1 VKAKTKAKAE
11 GKTEANTE
19 GKTHARAEHVPLGI
33 AYMLAATL
41 VFAVSQALSKWLV
54 AELSF
59 AEVLFYR
66 AIGALALCSLLIL
79 PQTGLAVFRTRR
91 LGAHIGRNITQA
103 VAQSFFIIALVT
115 MPLGGVVAI
124 NFSSPIFAAL
134 FASLYLHEKIGGARG
149 LALIV
154 GFVGVVLVASPAA
167 GALNIGLAFAV
178 ANAVMFGSVTAAV
191 RGMTATESTE
201 TLTMY
206 QMVLLTAGFTVA
218 LPLFGF
224 TWPTA
229 ATTGLLLLNGL
240 LNGIG
245 QYWWTRALSLA
256 PPAAVGPFYY
266 FTLVWAMILG
276 FLVWAD
282 LPTVSLLAGSAIVA
296 GSGLYLLWHEKTRR
310 AAARAAPPTVE

>member
-1 VKAKTKAKAE
+1 VTAKTKAKTQ
-11 GKTEANTE
+11 GKTE
-19 GKTHARAEHVPLGI
+19 GKTHVRAEHVPLGI
-33 AYMLAATL
+33 AYMLASTL
-41 VFAVSQALSKWLV
+41 VFAASQALSKWLV
-54 AELSF
+54 ADFPF

-66 AIGALALCSLLIL
+66 ALGSLAICSLLIL

-154 GFVGVVLVASPAA
+154 GFLGVVLVASPAA
-167 GALNIGLAFAV
+167 GAFNVGLAFAV

>member
-1 VKAKTKAKAE
+1 MTAKA
-11 GKTEANTE
+11 
-19 GKTHARAEHVPLGI
+19 HARAEHVPLGI
-33 AYMLAATL
+33 TYMLAATL
-41 VFAVSQALSKWLV
+41 VFAASQALSKWLV
-54 AELSF
+54 AELPF

-66 AIGALALCSLLIL
+66 ALGSLALCSLLIL
-79 PQTGLAVFRTRR
+79 PQTGLAVFRTQR
-91 LGAHIGRNITQA
+91 LGAHIGRNATQGT
-103 VAQSFFIIALVT
+103 AQSFFIIALMT

-134 FASLYLHEKIGGARG
+134 FAALYLHEKIGSTRG
-149 LALIV
+149 LALVV
-154 GFVGVVLVASPAA
+154 GFLGVVLVAAPAA
-167 GALNIGLAFAV
+167 AGFNIGLAFAV
-178 ANAVMFGSVTAAV
+178 ANAVMFGSVTAGV

-206 QMVLLTAGFTVA
+206 QMVLLTAGFTLA

-224 TWPTA
+224 TWPSA
-229 ATTGLLLLNGL
+229 AITGLLLLNGL

-276 FLVWAD
+276 FVVWGD
-282 LPTVSLLAGSAIVA
+282 LPTLSLLAGSAVVA

>member
-1 VKAKTKAKAE
+1 VKA
-11 GKTEANTE
+11 
-19 GKTHARAEHVPLGI
+19 KTHARAEHVPLGI
-33 AYMLAATL
+33 AHMLAATL
-41 VFAVSQALSKWLV
+41 VFAASQALSKWLV
-54 AELSF
+54 AELPF

-66 AIGALALCSLLIL
+66 ALGSLAFCSLLIL

-103 VAQSFFIIALVT
+103 TAQSFFIIALMT

-124 NFSSPIFAAL
+124 NFSSPMFAAL

-154 GFVGVVLVASPAA
+154 GFLGVVLVASPAV
-167 GALNIGLAFAV
+167 GTFNVGLAFAV
-178 ANAVMFGSVTAAV
+178 ANAVMFGSVTAGV

-206 QMVLLTAGFTVA
+206 QMVLLTAGFTLA

-224 TWPTA
+224 TWPS
-229 ATTGLLLLNGL
+229 ATVTGLLLANGL

-276 FLVWAD
+276 FLVWGD
-282 LPTVSLLAGSAIVA
+282 LPTVWLLMGSAVVA

>member
-1 VKAKTKAKAE
+1 VKPKTRA
-11 GKTEANTE
+11 
-19 GKTHARAEHVPLGI
+19 HAEHVPLGI

-41 VFAVSQALSKWLV
+41 VFAASQALSKWLV
-54 AELSF
+54 ADFGF

-66 AIGALALCSLLIL
+66 GLGSLAICSVFIL
-79 PQTGLAVFRTRR
+79 PRTGLAVFRTRR
-91 LGAHIGRNITQA
+91 LSAHIGRNVTQG
-103 VAQSFFIIALVT
+103 VAQSFFILALS
-115 MPLGGVVAI
+115 MLSLGGVVAI

-134 FASLYLHEKIGGARG
+134 FAALYLHEKIGRARG
-149 LALIV
+149 LALII
-154 GFVGVVLVASPAA
+154 GFLGVVLVASPRADA
-167 GALNIGLAFAV
+167 FNIGLVYAV

-191 RGMTATESTE
+191 RGLTATESAE
-201 TLTMY
+201 TTTMY
-206 QMVLLTAGFTVA
+206 QMVLLTAGFMAA

-224 TWPTA
+224 IWPSMA
-229 ATTGLLLLNGL
+229 ATGLLLANGL

-276 FLVWAD
+276 FLIWGD
-282 LPTVSLLAGSAIVA
+282 LPTVTLLAGSVIVA

-310 AAARAAPPTVE
+310 ARAAARAAPPTVE